1 MTEESEVTYVLRF
14 EPEVGRASEAALDA
28 LDDKLGEAGIG
39 EVAGTMDLGGL
50 DFVAL
55 VDLKA
60 AYCLPQLEALLVE
73 VGLAGKCSLEEAQDA
88 DEDDW
93 GDDEDDWEDDE
104 DDEDYEDDEDDE
116 DDRSGE
122 F

>member
-1 MTEESEVTYVLRF
+1 MSDDLEVTYVLRF
-14 EPEVGRASEAALDA
+14 EPEIGRASKEALRA
-28 LDDKLGEAGIG
+28 LDDKLEEAGIG
-39 EVAGTMDLGGL
+39 EVAGTVDMGGI

-73 VGLAGKCSLEEAQDA
+73 VGLAGKCALEEAQEA
-88 DEDDW
+88 DDDW
-93 GDDEDDWEDDE
+93 GDDEDDDDDDDGDDDE
-104 DDEDYEDDEDDE
+104 A
-116 DDRSGE
+116 GGA